1 MVIAV
6 EASLVHQQVS
16 SWAEL
21 GGRVREGRSARDGTR
36 SSVSIGASP
45 SFSAGGGRVC
55 VARVGECCSR
65 TSRLGSQHVGSLT
78 PFESRAVAS
87 HGNSIVGVTAARS
100 VNAAIAETDGPDLKW
115 WEKGSAPN
123 IHDVHSTQEFLD
135 ALSGAGNKLVV
146 VEFFATWCGSCR
158 ALYPKFCKLAEQ
170 YSDAHFI
177 KVNFDE
183 NKPMCK
189 SLNIKVL
196 PFFHIYKGAAGKLDG
211 FSCSLSKLQKLKDAI
226 ATHYGDSDE
235 GSEGIDVAA
244 ILQGE
249 DLRSPAVSDVTVLDT
264 KADQSQDGQAGKNA
278 ASA

>member
-6 EASLVHQQVS
+6 EGSLVHQQVS
-16 SWAEL
+16 SLADL
-21 GGRVREGRSARDGTR
+21 GRLREGRSLRDGR
-36 SSVSIGASP
+36 SSLSIGASQ
-45 SFSAGGGRVC
+45 SFSAGRRVC
-55 VARVGECCSR
+55 VSRLGECCSR

-78 PFESRAVAS
+78 PFELRAVAP
-87 HGNSIVGVTAARS
+87 HGNSVVGVTAARP

-135 ALSGAGNKLVV
+135 ALSRAGNKLVV

-196 PFFHIYKGAAGKLDG
+196 PFFHIYKGVAGKLDG

-226 ATHYGDSDE
+226 ATHYGDSD
-235 GSEGIDVAA
+235 GASQGIDIAA

-249 DLRSPAVSDVTVLDT
+249 DLRSPAATEVTVLDT
-264 KADQSQDGQAGKNA
+264 KADQSVSQDGQAGNNA